1 MVNARPIRHTR
12 YLHRLKR
19 KEKKRQLAGIST
31 KETKQGMCA
40 LIMPRLYPMEVDVL
54 LQEDTNKERYR
65 QVKVSREGVSTSEK
79 NVVVV
84 S

>member
-1 MVNARPIRHTR
+1 
-12 YLHRLKR
+12 
-19 KEKKRQLAGIST
+19 
-31 KETKQGMCA
+31 
-40 LIMPRLYPMEVDVL
+40 MPRLYPMEVDVL

-84 S
+84 SWIMSQDIRKYVLRR